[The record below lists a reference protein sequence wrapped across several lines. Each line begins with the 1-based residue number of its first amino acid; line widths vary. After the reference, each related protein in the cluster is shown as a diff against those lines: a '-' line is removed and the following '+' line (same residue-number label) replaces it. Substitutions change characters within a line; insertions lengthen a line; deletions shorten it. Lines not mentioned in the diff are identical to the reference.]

1 MTKVASGP
9 GGSPAT
15 VVRTGLSRDKPA
27 RRALRRLLKHKAAV
41 IGALILGALIVVA
54 LFADQLA
61 PSHFAD
67 GNLLANY
74 APPSREFPLG
84 ADFLGRDMLSRL
96 IYGTRISLAVAFL
109 GAGIAFVVGLAYGVV
124 SGYYGGKVDA
134 VLMRIVD
141 VLYAFPSL
149 LFIILL
155 MVTFKTGFGGG
166 ASTNAVFQF
175 VNRLDAQ
182 MGGIFLIILGI
193 SLTSWVGMARL
204 TRGMALSLRNSDF
217 IQSAVAIGAGD
228 ARILLKH
235 LVPGLIGPL
244 LVRVTLA
251 VPSFI
256 ATEAFLSFIGIGATP
271 PTPSWGMMISEGFKV
286 MRSHP
291 HLAIYPGLALALVM
305 LAFNFLGDGLR
316 DALDPHS
323 R

>member
-1 MTKVASGP
+1 MTKLTAGAN
-9 GGSPAT
+9 GSPIQAARAGT
-15 VVRTGLSRDKPA
+15 SRDKPA
-27 RRALRRLLKHKAAV
+27 RRAWRRLLKHKAAV
-41 IGALILGALIVVA
+41 LGAIILGILIFIA
-54 LFADQLA
+54 LFADWIA
-61 PSHFAD
+61 PSHFAEGD
-67 GNLLANY
+67 LMANY
-74 APPSREFPLG
+74 APPSKEFPLG

-96 IYGTRISLAVAFL
+96 IYGTRISLTVAFL
-109 GAGIAFVVGLAYGVV
+109 GAGIAFIVGLIYGVV
-124 SGYYGGKVDA
+124 SGYYGGKVDS

-166 ASTNAVFQF
+166 ASSNALFQI

-217 IQSAVAIGAGD
+217 IQSAVAIGASD
-228 ARILLKH
+228 ARILRKH
-235 LVPGLIGPL
+235 LVPGLLGPL